1 MAYRVIQWATGN
13 VGTHALR
20 AIIERKDLELVG
32 LKVYDPAKAGL
43 DAGELVG
50 LPPTGIKA
58 IVDVDELLKIEADC
72 VNYHA
77 LGTTTADP
85 LGSPLDDIIRCL
97 EAGYNVTTSAIDHL
111 IHPPFLAPEVRGR
124 IEAACQKGQTTLYGS
139 GVNPG
144 FTMDLVPITFSRVS
158 RTIDS
163 IHILESISMA
173 EYTAVGPM
181 TFMGFGQAPDAFSY
195 LDDMHSEKE
204 KSVFYASLLQVAEAI
219 GFELENVIYRRES
232 ALADK
237 DLELPFGVIKAG
249 TVAVQRL
256 WFIGVANGRE
266 VLRNEFVWRISD
278 DIAPDWGVGDRW
290 VMKIEGDPTLEV
302 ECKARTQMD
311 AKRPTSITVAMA
323 PLNAIPTVCKAPPG
337 FASPLTLP
345 TWGGGYLS
353 GKAQA

>member
-1 MAYRVIQWATGN
+1 MKYKVIQWATGN

-20 AIIERKDLELVG
+20 AIIERDNLELAG
-32 LKVYDPAKAGL
+32 LKVYDPAKAGV
-43 DAGELVG
+43 DAGDLVG
-50 LPPTGIKA
+50 LPKTGVKA
-58 IVDVDELLKIEADC
+58 TLDVDELMTIEADC
-72 VNYHA
+72 VNYNA

-85 LGSPLDDIIRCL
+85 LGEPLDDIVRCL
-97 EAGYNVTTSAIDHL
+97 EAGYNVTTTAIDHL
-111 IHPPFLAPEVRGR
+111 IHPPFLAQDVRDR
-124 IEAACQKGQTTLYGS
+124 IEAACQKGQVTVFAS

-173 EYTAVGPM
+173 RYTGLGPM

-195 LDDMHSEKE
+195 LDEMHNTKE
-204 KSVFYASLLQVAEAI
+204 TSPFYTSLLQVADAI
-219 GFELENVIYRRES
+219 GFELEDVIYRRES
-232 ALADK
+232 ALADN
-237 DLELPFGVIKAG
+237 DLDLAFGPVRAG
-249 TVAVQRL
+249 TIAVQRM
-256 WFIGVANGRE
+256 WFIGVAKGRE
-266 VLRNEFVWRISD
+266 VLRNEFVWRITD
-278 DIAPDWGVGDRW
+278 DIAPEWGLGDRW

-323 PLNAIPTVCKAPPG
+323 GLNAIPTVCDAPPG

-345 TWGGGYLS
+345 VWGGGYVT
-353 GKAQA
+353 GKPL